1 MLQSMGSQRARHN
14 LLTEHQLHGSHKGY
28 LCLLASSCV
37 CSVWSPSRSEEG
49 MNENQHLFPG
59 SLLLGCLDCCI
70 HPPMSHSSSQD
81 MACIHSLL
89 LGSINL
95 FFSSL
100 GLTPW
105 LLISLMLLY
114 CPCGSSYTCSF
125 VSKCSLQ
132 YLILSVPS
140 TCPQNPDGSSLDTS
154 CNLHGR

>member
-1 MLQSMGSQRARHN
+1 MVHTKGISVFWLPVVSVQYGVPADQR
-14 LLTEHQLHGSHKGY
+14 K
-28 LCLLASSCV
+28 
-37 CSVWSPSRSEEG
+37 G

-81 MACIHSLL
+81 MACIHFLL
-89 LGSINL
+89 LGFINL

-114 CPCGSSYTCSF
+114 CPCCSSYTCSF

-140 TCPQNPDGSSLDTS
+140 ACPQNPDGSSLDTS
-154 CNLHGR
+154 CNLYGR